1 MWVFQNFFAHGMC
14 WKHGTCIPWR
24 KSKIQRW
31 GMQYLIASTWWCS
44 CPSTQM
50 KPLMIS
56 RQVGGKWWWGVMII
70 YNLVLFGQDTFGLI
84 IVNFVS
90 KRSPFQV
97 WHVLSPFCYGCITSY
112 MFIFHTYLNYIM
124 GWKYVVHVH
133 AELWMVGLHWM
144 PHSNQD
150 TEVSI
155 KSYHKVRKRWFSFE
169 TKGLKGCRIN

>member
-1 MWVFQNFFAHGMC
+1 
-14 WKHGTCIPWR
+14 
-24 KSKIQRW
+24 
-31 GMQYLIASTWWCS
+31 
-44 CPSTQM
+44 
-50 KPLMIS
+50 
-56 RQVGGKWWWGVMII
+56 MII

-133 AELWMVGLHWM
+133 AKLWMVGLHWM